1 LINDMLRS
9 STIDDQGFRRIL
21 NRNVRIPLL
30 GGIVAAGIFVALFA
44 YLMSTWSAVETTER
58 AIGGA
63 QELRKLA
70 VEMESGMR
78 GFLLTGD
85 DAFLTPFVV
94 ARPRFDTASDM
105 LSEIVADDATQVQ
118 RLRHIR
124 SQEKEWLR
132 AADRLIAARR
142 QGGDYLGMARAGVGK
157 VPSDELRE
165 QFRDFIAHEE
175 LQRATRNETLRLV
188 GFWTVAIFLAVSV
201 AVSALLAWLGRRDL
215 LRLSDVYR
223 DALQE
228 QHTHAYQ
235 LQHQAWLREGQSQL
249 AEQGIGQMA
258 LPLLSSTLLE
268 FMARYLDVAVA
279 SFYVVRPDGALERTA
294 AYGFSQ
300 EDEEEGRVLAPGE
313 GLVGQAARTRRTVHM
328 TQLPE
333 GYIKVSSSLGN
344 GAPQQLVLLP
354 VHSDKNVNGVV
365 ELGFLRE
372 VGRRDLDFLELVGG
386 NVGMAIDATISRQ
399 RLAEVLSETQLLNE
413 QLQVQQEELRTA
425 NEELEEQSRILERS
439 QANLETQKLELEQTN
454 EKLAMQA
461 ETLDQRN
468 AALAAAR
475 RDVEE
480 RALDLERASQ
490 YKSQFLANMS
500 HELRTPLN
508 SSLILAKLLA
518 DNAQGNLDEEQ
529 VRFAQTIYSAGNDL
543 LALINDILDISKVE
557 AGKLELVPEDV
568 HLQGMIDNL
577 DAAFGPLAQDKNLEF
592 VVDHL
597 PGLPETIYTD
607 RQRLEQILRNLL
619 SNAIKFTDHGKL
631 ILRISPGEAGL
642 LRFAVIDTGV
652 GVRPDQQASIF
663 EAFQQGDG
671 TPSRRHG
678 GTGLGLSISRDLA
691 RLLGGEVEVSSVEG
705 QGSTFTLLL
714 PTQWAVAAPSAEPT
728 ATRPGESAAT
738 SPAPSA
744 STSPATRPARR
755 IDATA
760 ATPGAAHPG
769 ETSTGAAAPASARVP
784 GAAANGNGAPRPFE
798 DDRSKAGPP
807 ERLVLVI
814 EDDANFAH
822 ILYDLAHE
830 AGYRALVAFTAEEG
844 LQLAEAHRPQAVLL
858 DIRLPD
864 RSGLSVLQALKDNP
878 QTRHIPVHVIS
889 ASDSGEAAL
898 HLGAIGYVHKPAERH
913 DLLAVF
919 DRLERRFTQKIKH
932 ILMVEDD
939 ERQRES
945 MVRLIEDKDIDI
957 TAVASGAE
965 ALEQLHKTVFDCMI
979 MDLKLPDMQGSDLLQ
994 KMSQQEIA
1002 SFPPVIVYTGR
1013 SMTRAEEAELSKYSR
1028 SIIIKGARSPERLL
1042 DEVTLFLH
1050 RVESQLSSERQDMLK
1065 AVRSRDRIFEGR
1077 RILLVDDDVR
1087 NIFALTSAI
1096 EQKGALV
1103 EIARNGHEALEKLD
1117 TVPDIDL
1124 VLMDIMM
1131 PGMDG
1136 LEATRRLRADERF
1149 ARLPVIAITAKAMK
1163 DDQEQCLAAGAND
1176 YLAKPIDLSRLYSL
1190 LRVWMPTL
1198 ETV

>member
-1 LINDMLRS
+1 MQRS

-30 GGIVAAGIFVALFA
+30 GGLVAAGIFVALFA

-70 VEMESGMR
+70 VEMETGMR
-78 GFLLTGD
+78 GYLLTGD
-85 DAFLTPFVV
+85 DAFLTPFVA
-94 ARPRFDTASDM
+94 ARPHFDTAADM
-105 LSEIVADDATQVQ
+105 LSEIVADDRTQVE

-124 SQEKEWLR
+124 GQQTEWLR
-132 AADRLIAARR
+132 AADKMIAARR
-142 QGGDYLGMARAGVGK
+142 QQGDYLSMVKAGVGK
-157 VPSDELRE
+157 VPSDQLRE

-188 GFWTVAIFLAVSV
+188 GFWTVAVFLAVSV

-215 LRLSDVYR
+215 LRLSNVYR

-258 LPLLSSTLLE
+258 LPLLSSTLLQ

-279 SFYVVRPDGALERTA
+279 SFYVVKEDGSLERTA
-294 AYGFSQ
+294 SYGFSQ
-300 EDEEEGRVLAPGE
+300 EDDEGGRVLQPGE
-313 GLVGQAARTRRTVHM
+313 GLVGQAARSRRTVHM
-328 TQLPE
+328 PNLPE
-333 GYIKVSSSLGN
+333 GYIKVSSSLGD
-344 GAPQQLVLLP
+344 GEPQQLVLVP
-354 VHSDKNVNGVV
+354 VHSNGRVNGVV

-372 VGRRDLDFLELVGG
+372 AGRRELDFLELVAG
-386 NVGMAIDATISRQ
+386 NIGISIEATVARQ
-399 RLAEVLSETQLLNE
+399 RLAEVLSDTQSLNE

-439 QANLETQKLELEQTN
+439 QVSLETQKLELEQSN
-454 EKLAMQA
+454 AKLATQA
-461 ETLDQRN
+461 VILDQRN
-468 AALAAAR
+468 AALASAR
-475 RDVEE
+475 LDVEE
-480 RALDLERASQ
+480 RARDLERASQ

-518 DNAQGNLDEEQ
+518 DNAQGNLNEEQ
-529 VRFAQTIYSAGNDL
+529 VRFALTIYNAGNDL

-568 HLQGMIDNL
+568 QLQAMIDNL
-577 DAAFGPLAQDKNLEF
+577 ETSFAPLAQEKNLEF
-592 VVDHL
+592 VIDRV
-597 PGLPETIYTD
+597 PGLPETVYTD

-619 SNAIKFTDHGKL
+619 SNAVKFTDRGKV
-631 ILRISPGEAGL
+631 ILRVSPGEAGL
-642 LRFAVIDTGV
+642 LRFAIIDTGV
-652 GVRPDQQASIF
+652 GVRDEQQASIF

-671 TPSRRHG
+671 TASRRFG

-691 RLLGGEVEVSSVEG
+691 RLLGGEVELTSVEG

-714 PTQWAVAAPSAEPT
+714 PTQWAVAT
-728 ATRPGESAAT
+728 
-738 SPAPSA
+738 
-744 STSPATRPARR
+744 STSEPALNMPDDARPAQPSNVFRGP
-755 IDATA
+755 
-760 ATPGAAHPG
+760 TPNVARPDTPA
-769 ETSTGAAAPASARVP
+769 AAAP
-784 GAAANGNGAPRPFE
+784 PRPFD
-798 DDRSKAGPP
+798 DDRTAAPPP
-807 ERLVLVI
+807 ERVVLII
-814 EDDANFAH
+814 EDDPAFAR

-830 AGYRALVAFTAEEG
+830 ARYRALVAFTAEEG
-844 LQLAEAHRPQAVLL
+844 LQLAEEHQPQAVML

-864 RSGLSVLQALKDNP
+864 RSGLSVLQVLKDNP

-889 ASDSGEAAL
+889 GTDSGEAAL
-898 HLGAIGYVHKPAERH
+898 HLGAIGYVRKPAGRD

-932 ILMVEDD
+932 ILLVEDD

-945 MVRLIEDKDIDI
+945 MVQLIEDEDIAI

-965 ALEQLHKTVFDCMI
+965 ALEQLRETIFDTMI

-1013 SMTRAEEAELSKYSR
+1013 SMTRAEEAELQKYSR

-1050 RVESQLSSERQDMLK
+1050 KVESQLSTERQSMLK
-1065 AVRSRDRIFEGR
+1065 AVRSRDRVFEGR

>member
-1 LINDMLRS
+1 MLRS

-30 GGIVAAGIFVALFA
+30 GGIIAAGIFVALFA
-44 YLMSTWSAVETTER
+44 YLMNTWSAVETTER
-58 AIGGA
+58 AIGKA
-63 QELRKLA
+63 QELSKLA

-78 GFLLTGD
+78 GFMLTGD
-85 DAFLTPFVV
+85 DSFLAPFSV
-94 ARPRFDTASDM
+94 ARPRFETAADM
-105 LSEIVADDATQVQ
+105 LSDIVADDSTQVE
-118 RLRHIR
+118 RLRQIR
-124 SQEKEWLR
+124 AQHKEWLR

-142 QGGDYLGMARAGVGK
+142 QQGDYLSMVKAGVGK

-165 QFRDFIAHEE
+165 QFREFISYEE
-175 LQRATRNETLRLV
+175 RMRATRNEAVRLV
-188 GFWTVAIFLAVSV
+188 GFWTVAIFLGVSLAVSCV
-201 AVSALLAWLGRRDL
+201 LAWLGRRDL
-215 LRLSDVYR
+215 VRLSNVYR

-249 AEQGIGQMA
+249 AGQGIGQMG
-258 LPLLSSTLLE
+258 LPKLSSTLLE

-279 SFYVVRPDGALERTA
+279 AFYVVKEDGSLERTA
-294 AYGFSQ
+294 SYGFSH
-300 EDEEEGRVLAPGE
+300 EDDEQGRTLQPGE
-313 GLVGQAARTRRTVHM
+313 GLVGQAARTRRTMHM
-328 TQLPE
+328 ANLPQ
-333 GYIKVSSSLGN
+333 GYIKVSSSLGD
-344 GAPQQLVLLP
+344 GMPQQLVLLP
-354 VHSDKNVNGVV
+354 VHSDGRVNGVV

-372 VGRRDLDFLELVGG
+372 VGRRDLDFLELVAG
-386 NVGMAIDATISRQ
+386 NVGMAIDATVARQ

-439 QANLETQKLELEQTN
+439 QASLETQKIELEQSN
-454 EKLAMQA
+454 AKLEMQA
-461 ETLDQRN
+461 EALDQRN

-475 RDVEE
+475 RDVEA
-480 RALDLERASQ
+480 RARDLERASQ

-529 VRFAQTIYSAGNDL
+529 VRFAQTIYNAGNDL

-557 AGKLELVPEDV
+557 AGKLELAPEDV
-568 HLQGMIDNL
+568 VLQAVVNNL
-577 DAAFGPLAQDKNLEF
+577 HAAFAPLALEKHLEC
-592 VVDHL
+592 VIDLL
-597 PGLPETIYTD
+597 PGLPEKIYTD
-607 RQRLEQILRNLL
+607 RQRLEQILKNLL
-619 SNAIKFTDHGKL
+619 SNAIKFTDHGKV
-631 ILRISPGEAGL
+631 ILRVSPGDAGL

-652 GVRPDQQASIF
+652 GVPPEQQSSIF
-663 EAFQQGDG
+663 DAFQQGDG
-671 TPSRRHG
+671 TPSRRFG

-691 RLLGGEVEVSSVEG
+691 RLLGGEVELTSMEG

-714 PTQWAVAAPSAEPT
+714 PAQRAVAAPLPT
-728 ATRPGESAAT
+728 P
-738 SPAPSA
+738 PSHVA
-744 STSPATRPARR
+744 DA
-755 IDATA
+755 DATA
-760 ATPGAAHPG
+760 SAAVSAAQPAREPAGATGAAPGAAG
-769 ETSTGAAAPASARVP
+769 DSA
-784 GAAANGNGAPRPFE
+784 APRPFE
-798 DDRSKAGPP
+798 DDRSSALPP
-807 ERLVLVI
+807 ERTVLIV
-814 EDDANFAH
+814 EDDPAFAR

-844 LQLAEAHRPQAVLL
+844 LQLAGQHQPQAVML

-864 RSGLSVLQALKDNP
+864 RSGLSVLQVLKDNP

-889 ASDSGEAAL
+889 AADSGEAAL
-898 HLGAIGYVHKPAERH
+898 HLGAIGFVRKPAGRAE
-913 DLLAVF
+913 LLAVF

-932 ILMVEDD
+932 ILLVEDD

-945 MVRLIEDKDIDI
+945 MVKLIEDEDIAI

-965 ALEQLHKTVFDCMI
+965 ALEQLRETIFDCMV
-979 MDLKLPDMQGSDLLQ
+979 MDLKLPDMQGSELLQ

-1050 RVESQLSSERQDMLK
+1050 KVESQLSSERQDMLK
-1065 AVRSRDRIFEGR
+1065 AVRSRDRVFEGR

-1103 EIARNGHEALEKLD
+1103 EIARNGHEALDKLD

-1136 LEATRRLRADERF
+1136 LEATRRLRADARF

-1190 LRVWMPTL
+1190 LRVWMPTM
-1198 ETV
+1198 ETA